1 MMHDITSIET
11 TCWYKKRLFDEFPTT
26 FVAIEDFKEAIGKK
40 LDKFFK
46 VSRLITPGKR
56 WNSQSP
62 HPRFHYVKDSWIQT
76 TSRKFLWSYHA
87 QPCT

>member
-1 MMHDITSIET
+1 LKGNLEKTGITKAGIAKLEDLFSKKKMMHDITSIET

-56 WNSQSP
+56 W
-62 HPRFHYVKDSWIQT
+62 DS
-76 TSRKFLWSYHA
+76 
-87 QPCT
+87 